1 MDLTWLE
8 SHPVLSVGLVA
19 WVEVSEFQS
28 ALSHLYRANSNQSP
42 YFCPCFFMEGTI
54 SLYS

>member
-28 ALSHLYRANSNQSP
+28 ALSRLYRANSNQSP